1 MKNWGE
7 YSIACY
13 WMACNSCSCRRGQV
27 HEISFC
33 DFSVVVLPLPQLFN
47 NKCLITITKTCTQ
60 DHYILPMLDSL
71 YGLNAFH
78 NGYKTFTSLGA
89 GVTTFFSYSG
99 NNTDARDTYWS
110 LVRTPPNLEV
120 YLSVMFQES
129 CMLDRNL
136 RPQIAVFIVRNGS
149 ELALSRRMGLSCGT
163 IDCAALRSLRLIC

>member
-1 MKNWGE
+1 M
-7 YSIACY
+7 
-13 WMACNSCSCRRGQV
+13 R
-27 HEISFC
+27 FL
-33 DFSVVVLPLPQLFN
+33 SVTSVWLYCHYLNYLTMNVSLPSQKPAHKIITFYR
-47 NKCLITITKTCTQ
+47 CLILSMAVMGFTMVTKP
-60 DHYILPMLDSL
+60 LRLSVL
-71 YGLNAFH
+71 
-78 NGYKTFTSLGA
+78 